1 MSDEA
6 EMVHH
11 PHHYNAAGPRD
22 ADGTVKYEPVKV
34 IESWG
39 FAEGFYLGSAVKYIL
54 RAPHKGAAALDLNK
68 ALWYLQRLAGQP
80 HVAPT
85 CSDAPMDPTE
95 VAKAWSL
102 SEELTTAL
110 LHISCCNVEAAAACI
125 ARELATV
132 KMADEIAEVEDART
146 MAAVELALL
155 YEARS
160 K

>member
-22 ADGTVKYEPVKV
+22 EDGTAAFEAIKV

-39 FAEGFYLGSAVKYIL
+39 FNAGFCLGSAVKYIL
-54 RAPHKGAAALDLNK
+54 RAPHKGSARLDLEK
-68 ALWYLQRLAGQP
+68 ALWYLQRLLDFP
-80 HVAPT
+80 HVAPG

-95 VAKAWSL
+95 VAQAWGL
-102 SEELTTAL
+102 NENLTTAL
-110 LHISCCNVEAAAACI
+110 LHISCCNLEDAADCI
-125 ARELATV
+125 ARELVTV